1 MTLKIFLDDKSFHC
15 LKQSIPVG
23 SHSKLL
29 IRKAVHLNLFGR
41 NAVVSCEEAE
51 ARNLLIYAGDC
62 PSVTASIH
70 NAFRA
75 AGLAFTTPDSGKRFT
90 VSAEAPASLPAF
102 VIFVA

>member
-1 MTLKIFLDDKSFHC
+1 MTEVFHC

-51 ARNLLIYAGDC
+51 ARNLLIYARDY
-62 PSVTASIH
+62 PSVIASIH

-75 AGLAFTTPDSGKRFT
+75 AGLAFTTPDIPGKGL
-90 VSAEAPASLPAF
+90 PSLLRRQR
-102 VIFVA
+102 VCRLS